1 MAKDDC
7 PGFEGQSDL
16 YGLGVRISLYVQLAT
31 MLSIPMLGLPRYNSF
46 FVRSS
51 FFLFVAT
58 WIVIVQQSAI
68 SRMRGS
74 EIYFFS
80 WLTLS
85 QAVAIVFLQFNTF
98 SSVAEMRKM
107 LDGNRMLKINA
118 CFLIILALVACYYT
132 WFFWK
137 GLDILPGSEC
147 GRDYAFFFSKA
158 SIYGWLRTLQKVT
171 WGFLMATSGI
181 CRSTVSL
188 PVIVANI
195 NPICSGLLFLPC
207 IYLMGR
213 QASSMFEDMSDMED
227 HEVGHVFGD
236 MIRQIRFQV
245 SVPFLIT
252 AIFVTTF
259 VTLSAE
265 LPIHWNGI
273 TGVQSIKPV
282 GQLVPFVVAIGL
294 SINVF
299 YQVVKRYL
307 LGDDGGGSTYDND
320 SDDGDGGEPFPREST
335 IRKCCDDANYLNSA
349 MPPALTVR

>member
-1 MAKDDC
+1 
-7 PGFEGQSDL
+7 
-16 YGLGVRISLYVQLAT
+16 
-31 MLSIPMLGLPRYNSF
+31 
-46 FVRSS
+46 
-51 FFLFVAT
+51 
-58 WIVIVQQSAI
+58 
-68 SRMRGS
+68 MRGS

-158 SIYGWLRTLQKVT
+158 SIYGWLRTLQKVV
-171 WGFLMATSGI
+171 WGILMATSGI
-181 CRSTVSL
+181 C
-188 PVIVANI
+188 
-195 NPICSGLLFLPC
+195 LLFLPC

-236 MIRQIRFQV
+236 MIHQMRFQV

-252 AIFVTTF
+252 AIFATSF

-273 TGVQSIKPV
+273 TGVQSMKPV

-294 SINVF
+294 SVNVF

-307 LGDDGGGSTYDND
+307 FGDDGGGSDCDND
-320 SDDGDGGEPFPREST
+320 SDDGDGVQCPQLSQL
-335 IRKCCDDANYLNSA
+335 DDQYGIPL
-349 MPPALTVR
+349 